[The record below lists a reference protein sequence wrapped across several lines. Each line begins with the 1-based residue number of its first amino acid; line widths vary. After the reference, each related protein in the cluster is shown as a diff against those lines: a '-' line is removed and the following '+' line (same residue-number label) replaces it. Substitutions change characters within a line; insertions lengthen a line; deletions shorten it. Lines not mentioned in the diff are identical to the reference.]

1 MNFALNG
8 TTRVAWRADGAPH
21 LPALVLCNSIG
32 TNHTVWDNVI
42 APLSQHFHVVRMDTR
57 GHGQSDAPA
66 SDYTLSELAGD
77 IDAVATAAGLQKFDL
92 CGVSLG
98 AMMAMTYAL
107 AHPQKLRHLVLCNTS
122 TTMDPK
128 AWQQRIDTVRAQGM
142 QSIVDMAM
150 ARFFTPGYIQQ
161 ASTAFQ
167 KVREQFLAMSP
178 VGYSGCCAAIRD
190 MALTERLQEIH
201 TPTLVL
207 TGALDVSTPH
217 EVGLAIA
224 NKIPGATIQ
233 QLSAAHIPASEVP
246 DEFCAALQKFLVN

>member
-8 TTRVAWRADGAPH
+8 TTRIAWRCDGPSH

-32 TNHTVWDNVI
+32 TNHTIWDNIVE
-42 APLSQHFHVVRMDTR
+42 PLSRHFHVVRIDTR
-57 GHGQSDAPA
+57 GHGQSDAPLG
-66 SDYTLSELAGD
+66 DYTLAQLAGD
-77 IDAVATAAGLQKFDL
+77 INAVAEAAKLQKFDL

-107 AHPQKLRHLVLCNTS
+107 EHPQKLRRLVLCNTS

-128 AWQQRIDTVRAQGM
+128 AWQQRIDTVRESGM

-150 ARFFTPGYIQQ
+150 ARFFTPNHIKQN
-161 ASTAFQ
+161 SPEFQ

-178 VGYSGCCAAIRD
+178 IGYSGCCAAIRD
-190 MALTERLQEIH
+190 MALTARLAEIRI
-201 TPTLVL
+201 PTLVI
-207 TGALDVSTPH
+207 TGAQDVSTPH
-217 EVGLAIA
+217 EVGEAIA
-224 NKIPGATIQ
+224 NKIPGALIQ

-246 DEFCAALQKFLVN
+246 DEFCTALQTFLID